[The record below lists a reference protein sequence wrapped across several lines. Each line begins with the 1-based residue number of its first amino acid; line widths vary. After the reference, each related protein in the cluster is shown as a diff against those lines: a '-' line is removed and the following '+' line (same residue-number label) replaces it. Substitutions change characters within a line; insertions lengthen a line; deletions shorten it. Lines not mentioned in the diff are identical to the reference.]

1 MRLREGLSCLPRALP
16 VFLRINSSVPHISQP
31 FASFHNHCVPL
42 SLLFSVSAC
51 ACVLA
56 CSHVCIYNIHAC
68 RCTGVSVY
76 DRGKLPVDFNI
87 HVVEAES
94 LLLIL
99 LMHRVPQA
107 SCPLSFWPIFP
118 PPPPVLSEE
127 CWDGSCKPPRLGS
140 RGSPNSGVQSFVAN
154 ALPTMPSSHTQ
165 PGSSC
170 AACKAEAVW
179 LPRRFFCVH
188 PGMILPE
195 QREKRKSN
203 CYAAAIST
211 VGFS

>member
-1 MRLREGLSCLPRALP
+1 M
-16 VFLRINSSVPHISQP
+16 FLRINSSVPHISQP

-76 DRGKLPVDFNI
+76 DRGKLPVDFSI

-107 SCPLSFWPIFP
+107 SCPLSFWPIFSYLRHLFCQRSVGMAAVSRHIWAPEAAQTQAFSLSWQTLYP
-118 PPPPVLSEE
+118 PCHL
-127 CWDGSCKPPRLGS
+127 LTH
-140 RGSPNSGVQSFVAN
+140 NQALLVQRVKQKRCGC
-154 ALPTMPSSHTQ
+154 PG
-165 PGSSC
+165 GSS
-170 AACKAEAVW
+170 V
-179 LPRRFFCVH
+179 F
-188 PGMILPE
+188 IL
-195 QREKRKSN
+195 
-203 CYAAAIST
+203 
-211 VGFS
+211 G